1 MPNYLL
7 RTPIFRT
14 SLLIKEKSR
23 EGVQR
28 DQELL
33 QRHNPQQP
41 RHDRHPQGGNQGEGT
56 ENRTVKLNMN
66 TYVH

>member
-33 QRHNPQQP
+33 QRHHPQQP
-41 RHDRHPQGGNQGEGT
+41 GHDRHAEGGDQREGR
-56 ENRTVKLNMN
+56 ED
-66 TYVH
+66 